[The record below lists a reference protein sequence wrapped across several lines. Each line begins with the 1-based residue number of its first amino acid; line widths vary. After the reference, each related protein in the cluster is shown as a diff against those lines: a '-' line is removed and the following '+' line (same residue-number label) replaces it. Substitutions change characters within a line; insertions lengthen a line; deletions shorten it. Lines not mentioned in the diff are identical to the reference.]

1 MNNQFL
7 IILFVFVGSVFYTP
21 ANAQSF
27 SVSAIENSVKKD
39 GKYALLISNANYF
52 STAVMSGSEMKVNN
66 PKMNFEIVLVGPVVK
81 DLADDPN
88 LISFIETS
96 EKAGIRIVVCEFA
109 MKKMGVTKADYPSS
123 IETTPDGFVYLFGL
137 QENGFKTITL

>member
-7 IILFVFVGSVFYTP
+7 IALFVFVGSVFYTS
-21 ANAQSF
+21 ANAQSI
-27 SVSAIENSVKKD
+27 SVLAIENSVKKD
-39 GKYALLISNANYF
+39 GKYALLVSNANYF
-52 STAVMSGSEMKVNN
+52 SPAVISGAEMKANH
-66 PKMNFEIVLVGPVVK
+66 PKMKFEIVLVGPVVK

-88 LISFIETS
+88 LISFIEIS

-137 QENGFKTITL
+137 QENGFKTISL